1 MASTRI
7 GEYSSLIYSIRQN
20 NNYHKIKKIKKPL
33 KSNKEQDYGQ
43 EKGKLR
49 K

>member
-1 MASTRI
+1 MAPPRI
-7 GEYSSLIYSIRQN
+7 GEYSSVISVIEQYE
-20 NNYHKIKKIKKPL
+20 NYHMIKKIKKPL